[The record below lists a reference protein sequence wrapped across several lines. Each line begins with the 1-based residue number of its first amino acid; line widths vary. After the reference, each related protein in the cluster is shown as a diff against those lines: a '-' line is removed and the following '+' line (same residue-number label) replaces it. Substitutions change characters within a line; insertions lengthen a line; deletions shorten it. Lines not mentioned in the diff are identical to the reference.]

1 MGKATLG
8 LCALA
13 ATLFAQEVAPID
25 AARAAYSK
33 ADYGGA
39 LTILEK
45 GWEPCTA
52 PDASDPACYHIARFL
67 SRVMAVTGRPGDGER
82 YLQMAIL
89 FRQAHPGPAD
99 NREAEEL
106 LELANLCRAQEQY
119 ERAVDVLQR
128 LIAVYSRWPKYP
140 GHEMADAFGRV
151 GLLYLEAKKPEVAV
165 GSFSTAL
172 SMREMMLGTDHPG
185 LLPDLD
191 RLSSTQIT
199 LRDYPAAELTFR
211 RALVIR
217 ERWVGLKSPDLL
229 PTLDGLAYSLFG
241 QQNYDA
247 AEPYYLRLLDLWLTS
262 TGGDHPMMAL
272 TLDKLA
278 LFYREQKK
286 AEAGD
291 GYAARSLAVR
301 KLFAAAGYAQEGT
314 HQAGVNN
321 EAALRAF
328 RLGLAELDP
337 SRPEHTELRGKLEK
351 AIASL
356 EPEKPQPTISRK
368 KGTTDKKSFQKGFK

>member
-1 MGKATLG
+1 
-8 LCALA
+8 
-13 ATLFAQEVAPID
+13 
-25 AARAAYSK
+25 
-33 ADYGGA
+33 
-39 LTILEK
+39 
-45 GWEPCTA
+45 
-52 PDASDPACYHIARFL
+52 
-67 SRVMAVTGRPGDGER
+67 
-82 YLQMAIL
+82 
-89 FRQAHPGPAD
+89 
-99 NREAEEL
+99 
-106 LELANLCRAQEQY
+106 
-119 ERAVDVLQR
+119 
-128 LIAVYSRWPKYP
+128 
-140 GHEMADAFGRV
+140 
-151 GLLYLEAKKPEVAV
+151 
-165 GSFSTAL
+165 
-172 SMREMMLGTDHPG
+172 MM
-185 LLPDLD
+185 
-191 RLSSTQIT
+191 S
-199 LRDYPAAELTFR
+199 
-211 RALVIR
+211 
-217 ERWVGLKSPDLL
+217 
-229 PTLDGLAYSLFG
+229 
-241 QQNYDA
+241 
-247 AEPYYLRLLDLWLTS
+247 
-262 TGGDHPMMAL
+262 L

>member
-1 MGKATLG
+1 M
-8 LCALA
+8 
-13 ATLFAQEVAPID
+13 
-25 AARAAYSK
+25 
-33 ADYGGA
+33 
-39 LTILEK
+39 
-45 GWEPCTA
+45 
-52 PDASDPACYHIARFL
+52 
-67 SRVMAVTGRPGDGER
+67 
-82 YLQMAIL
+82 
-89 FRQAHPGPAD
+89 
-99 NREAEEL
+99 
-106 LELANLCRAQEQY
+106 
-119 ERAVDVLQR
+119 R
-128 LIAVYSRWPKYP
+128 L
-140 GHEMADAFGRV
+140 
-151 GLLYLEAKKPEVAV
+151 KK
-165 GSFSTAL
+165 L
-172 SMREMMLGTDHPG
+172 
-185 LLPDLD
+185 
-191 RLSSTQIT
+191 
-199 LRDYPAAELTFR
+199 R

-229 PTLDGLAYSLFG
+229 PTLDGLAYALFG
-241 QQNYDA
+241 QQNYNA

-278 LFYREQKK
+278 LFYRDQKK
-286 AEAGD
+286 AEVGD

-301 KLFAAAGYAQEGT
+301 KLFAAAGYAQDGT

-368 KGTTDKKSFQKGFK
+368 KGTTDKKGFQKGFK